1 MVFCQNNYFSKLSF
15 LATRND
21 LDMNKYYTSTVS
33 LLPPSAS
40 ILQVPGP
47 PLDLEAG
54 LEDLEDAAEVV
65 HLVPVVHRHA
75 QGREVVCVRGG
86 EGVGLDTWS
95 S

>member
-1 MVFCQNNYFSKLSF
+1 
-15 LATRND
+15 
-21 LDMNKYYTSTVS
+21 MNKYYTSSVS
-33 LLPPSAS
+33 ILPPSAS

-47 PLDLEAG
+47 SLDLKAR

-86 EGVGLDTWS
+86 EGVGLDTRS